1 MELSGDS
8 LYFLSPT
15 KSGEKELYLELT
27 WKLSNAEMTSVQTI
41 IVGDLT
47 LTEGLNSRLSLSSA
61 VDKNAILNRI
71 STLLKGSDKPS
82 IKFYYPYKPDD
93 TMKINLDKYEN
104 YVMKLSSGDIY
115 VKEYKQYAFDNP
127 EVMFD
132 VNNVANHA
140 TICQIDLANSN
151 INIESSM
158 ME

>member
-1 MELSGDS
+1 MELSGNS

-15 KSGEKELYLELT
+15 ELGEKELYLELT
-27 WKLSNAEMTSVQTI
+27 WKLTNAEMASVQTI

-47 LTEGLNSRLSLSSA
+47 LTEGLNSRLSLSTA
-61 VDKNAILNRI
+61 VTKDAILKRI